1 MVTRAVRQG
10 IKCLIPTD
18 QTNQTNQNR
27 YPKIKRESGERLY
40 GPGYNYNNK
49 LNIRKKHREMRKTL

>member
-10 IKCLIPTD
+10 IVCLILTD
-18 QTNQTNQNR
+18 QTNQNR

-40 GPGYNYNNK
+40 GLGYNYNNK